1 MRRKNIAVLAML
13 FILMMMCFRQSS
25 VIADGAIVVDS
36 ETKDRLIEQY
46 GLDEPEPINPAPWSQ
61 IDFGISN
68 PISIFVSIGRL
79 FLYPYA
85 FAAHEFVHYLID

>member
-13 FILMMMCFRQSS
+13 FILMMVCIQQSS
-25 VIADGAIVVDS
+25 VIADGAIVVDT

-46 GLDEPEPINPAPWSQ
+46 GLDEPEPIKPALWSQ

-68 PISIFVSIGRL
+68 PISLFVSIGRI

-85 FAAHEFVHYLID
+85 FAAQEFVQHLID